1 MLQMGPLNGPTDLRN
16 FPKVCEGNWW
26 AARRCGMSGNKS
38 LVPMET
44 RARVRKRKFI
54 MKTKTGWL
62 YLILLTAVM
71 GEVGCSGGGNS
82 AVLPGPA
89 VLTMYNSSANF
100 GDVAVGNTV
109 TVGVT
114 FANTGG
120 MPLTLV
126 QKSVSGTGFATSGV
140 GAGVILDP
148 GQYTTLSVNF
158 NPLAAGNATGSVYL
172 ASTSTTAGTSSNPGI
187 TSIQPV
193 TIPLSGNGVIAAH
206 LVTFGWMPSTSPVVG
221 YNVYLRS
228 PSGSSWTLLNSTPIE
243 STTFTDVDVQ
253 CGQSY
258 MFSVTSVG
266 PTNMESPFSNAT
278 EATVPSPE

>member
-1 MLQMGPLNGPTDLRN
+1 M
-16 FPKVCEGNWW
+16 
-26 AARRCGMSGNKS
+26 
-38 LVPMET
+38 
-44 RARVRKRKFI
+44 RKRKFI
-54 MKTKTGWL
+54 MKTKTNWL
-62 YLILLTAVM
+62 YLTLLTAVTALA
-71 GEVGCSGGGNS
+71 GCGGGGS
-82 AVLPGPA
+82 PVVLPGPA

-126 QKSVSGTGFATSGV
+126 QNSVSGPGFATSGV

-148 GQYTTLSVNF
+148 GQYATLSVNF
-158 NPLAAGNATGSVYL
+158 NPSAAGNATGSVYL
-172 ASTSTTAGTSSNPGI
+172 TSTSTTAGTGSNPGI
-187 TSIQPV
+187 TASQPV
-193 TIPLSGNGVIAAH
+193 SVALSGNGVVAAH
-206 LVTFGWMPSTSPVVG
+206 QVTFGWAQSASPVVG

-228 PSGSSWTLLNSTPIE
+228 PSGSSWTRLNSTPIE
-243 STTFTDVDVQ
+243 STSFTDVDVQ

-278 EATVPSPE
+278 EATVPSS